1 MEAAPSIAR
10 SPLEKMMPM
19 SLRGKSA
26 VMFAAAVGTVLG
38 AAGCTPVSSYS
49 GFQVV
54 DQAPADV
61 KVGEP
66 RSAVLARLGT
76 PTAKSTFDND
86 TWYYMSQLSSHTAF
100 YHPRVNRR
108 DITAINFAK
117 GEDKVAAVN
126 TYSLKDG
133 RVIAFNGRETP
144 TRGREMTVLEQL
156 LGSISAAGVL
166 PPDQNQTPG
175 SHGDTSRPGP

>member
-1 MEAAPSIAR
+1 MFTSAPR
-10 SPLEKMMPM
+10 
-19 SLRGKSA
+19 KSA
-26 VMFAAAVGTVLG
+26 VLVVAAVGSILAT
-38 AAGCTPVSSYS
+38 AACTPTSTYQ

-66 RSAVLARLGT
+66 RSAVLARLGS

-86 TWYYMSQLSSHTAF
+86 TWYYMSQLASHTAF
-100 YHPRVNRR
+100 YHPRINRR

-117 GEDKVAAVN
+117 DTDQVAAVN

-133 RVIAFNGRETP
+133 RVIAYNGRETP
-144 TRGREMTVLEQL
+144 TRGREMSVIEQL
-156 LGSISAAGVL
+156 LGSISAGGVL

-175 SHGDTSRPGP
+175 SHGDTSRGP